1 MTTKRE
7 GTKQRPMNNL
17 LVLTSDADDY
27 CKLLEKQK
35 LAELEFI
42 ASKGGDDAKEKIRNS
57 NIVLGEP
64 GLVAAVLHEAKCLQW
79 VQSTFA
85 GIELLCAE
93 GLRKDY
99 ILTGVK
105 GVYGPVIS
113 EYVFAYILAL
123 ERHLFETR
131 ENQKH
136 ENWTIIP
143 YRRLKDLTLGVCGFG
158 SIGRHVAQTA
168 AHFGMQ
174 VIAYKRTPDDNDSPF
189 IQRVYTGSSFGEF
202 LGLSDYLVS
211 VLPNTPETTGLIDY
225 RALKQMKPSAVL
237 LNAGRGNAIVEL
249 DLVRALK
256 ENVIHSAVLDV
267 FQEEPLPQD
276 SELWALPNALVT
288 PHNSGFGFPKDI
300 IQVFFDNYQRFLKKQ
315 SLQYVIHFE
324 RGY

>member
-7 GTKQRPMNNL
+7 GTKQRSMNNL

-93 GLRKDY
+93 GLRKNY

-237 LNAGRGNAIVEL
+237 LNAGRGNAIVET

>member
-7 GTKQRPMNNL
+7 GTKQRSMNNL

-35 LAELEFI
+35 LADLEFI

-113 EYVFAYILAL
+113 
-123 ERHLFETR
+123 
-131 ENQKH
+131 
-136 ENWTIIP
+136 
-143 YRRLKDLTLGVCGFG
+143 
-158 SIGRHVAQTA
+158 
-168 AHFGMQ
+168 
-174 VIAYKRTPDDNDSPF
+174 
-189 IQRVYTGSSFGEF
+189 
-202 LGLSDYLVS
+202 
-211 VLPNTPETTGLIDY
+211 
-225 RALKQMKPSAVL
+225 
-237 LNAGRGNAIVEL
+237 
-249 DLVRALK
+249 
-256 ENVIHSAVLDV
+256 
-267 FQEEPLPQD
+267 
-276 SELWALPNALVT
+276 
-288 PHNSGFGFPKDI
+288 
-300 IQVFFDNYQRFLKKQ
+300 
-315 SLQYVIHFE
+315 
-324 RGY
+324 

>member
-1 MTTKRE
+1 
-7 GTKQRPMNNL
+7 MNNL

-35 LAELEFI
+35 LADLEFI

-93 GLRKDY
+93 GLLKDY

-189 IQRVYTGSSFGEF
+189 IQRVYTGSSVGEF

-237 LNAGRGNAIVEL
+237 LNAGRGNAIVET

>member
-1 MTTKRE
+1 
-7 GTKQRPMNNL
+7 MNNL
-17 LVLTSDADDY
+17 LVLISGADDY
-27 CKLLEKQK
+27 CKLLEEKK
-35 LAELEFI
+35 FSDLEFI
-42 ASKGGDDAKEKIRNS
+42 SSKGGDDAKEKIRNC

-64 GLVAAVLHEAKCLQW
+64 GLVAAVLQEAKCLQW

-99 ILTGVK
+99 ILTGIK
-105 GVYGPVIS
+105 DVYGPVIS

-131 ENQKH
+131 ENQKQK
-136 ENWTIIP
+136 NWAIIP

-158 SIGRHVAQTA
+158 SIGKHVAQSA
-168 AHFGMQ
+168 AHFGMK
-174 VIAYKRTPDDNDSPF
+174 VIAYKRTPEDKNYSF
-189 IQRVYTGSSFGEF
+189 IQRIYTGSSFGEF

-237 LNAGRGNAIVEL
+237 LNAGRGNAIVEA

-256 ENVIHSAVLDV
+256 EHVIRSAVLDV
-267 FQEEPLPQD
+267 FQEEPLPKD
-276 SELWALPNALVT
+276 SDLWDLPNALIT

-315 SLQYVIHFE
+315 SLQYVIDFG